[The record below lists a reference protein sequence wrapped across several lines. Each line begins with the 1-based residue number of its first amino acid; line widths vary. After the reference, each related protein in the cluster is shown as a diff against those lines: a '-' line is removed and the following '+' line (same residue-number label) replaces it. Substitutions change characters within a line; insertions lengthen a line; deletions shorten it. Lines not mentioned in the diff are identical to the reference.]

1 MKPARLWALTGSV
14 GLAVSFAAAAAPA
27 AAAAHPA
34 PPPGRVALHGSLVP
48 AKERAHPAGSVA
60 AKSTVRFDLVLA
72 LRNATGAQA
81 FVRQVSSPGSRLY
94 RHYLTDAQWVARF
107 GPTTASVAKAQSWLR
122 QEGFSVGAVAKDRLF
137 VAASGTV
144 ARVERAFGVKLGY
157 YKVNGHKVQ
166 LANAAMT
173 IPSSL
178 AGAISGTVGI
188 NQYVETTSLARA
200 GNRPAGHVGT
210 PAQEPA
216 PPAGFRNPQPC
227 SAFWG
232 QKTDTKDS
240 GQLYQPLTHPLPYDI
255 CGYKPAQL
263 RGAYGLNKSV
273 ASGNNGKGVT
283 IAIVDAYDSP
293 TLLADAQQYFRLNDP
308 AHPVVS
314 SRFINLT
321 PATVDNE
328 AACAASGWFDEQ
340 ALDVE
345 SSHAMAPGATTLYV
359 GAASCFD
366 SDLLAALTTAVTSGA
381 SVVSDSWGDVA
392 GDLLEDQAAKTA
404 FDNTFMLAASTGV
417 SVLFSSGD
425 QGDNFADFGLTAP
438 NYPPSS
444 PFVTAVGGT
453 TLEVNS
459 GNARQAEYGWSTAKQ
474 PLCGPVSARN
484 CGSAT
489 TPEAASPGRP
499 AVAAARATPTPSR
512 STRPE
517 SCRMRSRCAT
527 RHCSGRSRCGS
538 SRTSRWTPTPRAGC

>member
-48 AKERAHPAGSVA
+48 AKTRAHPAGSVA
-60 AKSTVRFDLVLA
+60 ATSTVRFDLVLA

-137 VAASGTV
+137 VTASGT
-144 ARVERAFGVKLGY
+144 AAKVEHAFGMKLGY
-157 YKVNGHKVQ
+157 YRVQGHRVQ
-166 LANAAMT
+166 LAQGTMT
-173 IPSSL
+173 VPSSL
-178 AGAISGTVGI
+178 AGAVSGTVGI

-200 GNRPAGHVGT
+200 GHSPAGKAGA
-210 PAQEPA
+210 PSQEP
-216 PPAGFRNPQPC
+216 PPPVGFRNPQPC

-240 GQLYQPLTHPLPYDI
+240 GQLYKPFTHPLPYDI

-273 ASGNNGKGVT
+273 AGGNNGKGVT

-293 TLLADAQQYFRLNDP
+293 TLLADAQQYFRMNDP

-314 SRFINLT
+314 SKFINVT
-321 PATVDNE
+321 PSKVTNQ
-328 AACAASGWFDEQ
+328 AACGASGWFAEQ

-345 SSHAMAPGATTLYV
+345 SSHAMAPGATTLFV

-381 SVVSDSWGDVA
+381 SVVSDSWGDFA
-392 GDLLEDQAAKTA
+392 GDLFEDAAAKTA
-404 FDNTFMLAASTGV
+404 FDNPFMLAASTGV

-425 QGDNFADFGLTAP
+425 DGDNFADFGLTAP
-438 NYPPSS
+438 DYPPSS

-453 TLEVNS
+453 T
-459 GNARQAEYGWSTAKQ
+459 
-474 PLCGPVSARN
+474 
-484 CGSAT
+484 
-489 TPEAASPGRP
+489 
-499 AVAAARATPTPSR
+499 R
-512 STRPE
+512 SEERRVGKE
-517 SCRMRSRCAT
+517 CA
-527 RHCSGRSRCGS
+527 
-538 SRTSRWTPTPRAGC
+538 